1 MSHPLKFQ
9 TEKATEEILVALNFH
24 VCFKVLANPIKPV
37 LARSDDF
44 NGIYEERAKRAFN
57 PLAFPYILL
66 KVQSKS
72 KTVLKCYEMAPEA
85 NTQNQKNTKQNPR
98 TSFPIEIQIF
108 PKGRVLQALT
118 NIKTS

>member
-24 VCFKVLANPIKPV
+24 VCFKVLADPIKPV

-57 PLAFPYILL
+57 PLAFPYFLL

-85 NTQNQKNTKQNPR
+85 NTQNQKTQNK
-98 TSFPIEIQIF
+98 THVHHFQLKFKSFQKVGSCKP
-108 PKGRVLQALT
+108 
-118 NIKTS
+118 